1 MIMYVVIVIAC
12 VLPVVLF
19 VRAASSKSRQVIGSL
34 KKLAGKL
41 PARHDVWLSR
51 GMAFDEAT
59 RRLFYV
65 NHDTTAAIAET
76 IPADSI
82 MSCQVMVNG
91 KNVPDSKKT
100 LDMADV
106 QEIELQVLTS
116 GGAGVY
122 QLRFFVLEIDG
133 PFQANFH
140 FQLARKW
147 KKWLGELKG
156 KKVA

>member
-19 VRAASSKSRQVIGSL
+19 VRAASSKSRLVISSI
-34 KKLAGKL
+34 KKLAGRL

-59 RRLFYV
+59 RQLFYV
-65 NHDTTAAIAET
+65 NHDTAAAIAET
-76 IPADSI
+76 IPVDGI
-82 MSCQVMVNG
+82 ISCQVMVNG
-91 KNVPDSKKT
+91 KNAPDSKKT

-106 QEIELQVLTS
+106 QEIELHLLTS
-116 GGAGVY
+116 GATATY
-122 QLRFFVLEIDG
+122 QLRFFILEVDG

-156 KKVA
+156 MKVA